1 MFNRILK
8 SVGTLAVCLPT
19 LALAQRPTG
28 AHRDGSWELSVG
40 GGLMTVDRALSYNVL
55 VPMGIQDPDPK
66 FGRLFVPGIVGRI
79 GYLFN
84 RNLAVSFGAMAGK
97 GRGATVISPFAS
109 LSATLDINAKTS
121 PFVMVGFG
129 ATRFSTGSST
139 LFTPPQKVHETASY
153 GGHVGAGVR
162 SMISDRLA
170 LRLEGRMQ
178 YEQYEELEPGPAYNG
193 FASLG
198 VSYFTSGGAPR
209 DTDVDGVADRR
220 DRCPATPSGARVD
233 ENGCPLDRDRDGVA
247 DGLDRCP
254 DSPANTPVDAN
265 GCPRDSDRDGVADH
279 LDRCPNT
286 PANTRVDVN
295 GCPPP
300 TDADNDGV
308 ADSIDRCP
316 NTPAAARPVDAAGC
330 PTDSDRDGVADY
342 LDRCPNSPAGSLV
355 DANGCP
361 RDTDADG
368 VADNLDRCPNTTPN
382 TRVDANGCPVIPDAD
397 NDGVPDNRDRCANS
411 PVGRPVDS
419 VGCPLAALPG
429 LNDQLIL
436 RVQFRTNTSSLLPI
450 SRPVLDSIATAIVA
464 TPGSHWEVQGHT
476 DSRGS
481 AELNRRLGQAR
492 AQTVADYL
500 VSKGVPRGTMTAT
513 GFGPDQPVAPNT
525 TLEGR
530 AQNRRVQLRRIPPP
544 PTGPPVP

>member
-8 SVGTLAVCLPT
+8 GVGTLAVCLPT

-28 AHRDGSWELSVG
+28 AHRDGSFELSIG
-40 GGLMTVDRALSYNVL
+40 GGIMTVDRALAGTVL
-55 VPMGIQDPDPK
+55 VPMGIQEANPS
-66 FGRLFVPGIVGRI
+66 RVVPGIVGRI

-84 RNLAVSFGAMAGK
+84 RNIALSFGAMAGK
-97 GRGATVISPFAS
+97 GSGATVISPFAS
-109 LSATLDINAKTS
+109 FSVTPDINAKTNW
-121 PFVMVGFG
+121 FVLAGVG
-129 ATRFSTGSST
+129 ATRFSVGKS
-139 LFTPPQKVHETASY
+139 LRFFPPRKVHETASY

-170 LRLEGRMQ
+170 LRVEGRMQ
-178 YEQYEELEPGPAYNG
+178 YEKYEELDPGPAYNG

-198 VSYFTSGGAPR
+198 VSYFTGGGAPR
-209 DTDVDGVADRR
+209 DTDVDGVRDRR
-220 DRCPATPSGARVD
+220 DRCPNTPRGARVD
-233 ENGCPLDRDRDGVA
+233 ENGCPLDGDRDGVA

-300 TDADNDGV
+300 TDTDNDGV

-316 NTPAAARPVDAAGC
+316 NTPVAARPLDAAGC

-355 DANGCP
+355 DVNGCP
-361 RDTDADG
+361 RDTDHDG
-368 VADNLDRCPNTTPN
+368 VADNLDRCPNTPAN
-382 TRVDANGCPVIPDAD
+382 TRVDANGCPVIPDSD
-397 NDGVPDNRDRCANS
+397 NDGVPDNRDRCPNS
-411 PVGRPVDS
+411 PIGRPVDS
-419 VGCPLAALPG
+419 VGCPLIQLPA
-429 LNDQLIL
+429 NEADQMVL
-436 RVQFRTNTSSLLPI
+436 RVQFVTNTATLMARSLPL
-450 SRPVLDSIATAIVA
+450 LDSIAVAIVA
-464 TPGSHWEVQGHT
+464 TGGSRWEVQGHT

-481 AELNRRLGQAR
+481 AELNRRLSQDR
-492 AQTVADYL
+492 AQSVADYL
-500 VSKGVPRGTMTAT
+500 VSKGVPRANMTAT
-513 GFGPDQPVAPNT
+513 GFGPAQPVGPNT
-525 TLEGR
+525 TLVGR
-530 AQNRRVQLRRIPPP
+530 AANRRVQLRRLPPA
-544 PTGPPVP
+544 PTGPVVP